1 MIYNLIGI
9 TEKIY
14 TSEQE
19 LKKENMTTSE
29 ALFLALLTVIE
40 NTKIKNTLYQK
51 RAFRFS
57 IVCMLN
63 LNNNIVPYIYYVCIE
78 PEILQFVRTTNF
90 ITLLT
95 SYLKLNAE
103 TGQ

>member
-40 NTKIKNTLYQK
+40 NTKIKNTLLSK
-51 RAFRFS
+51 ES
-57 IVCMLN
+57 ISFFYCL
-63 LNNNIVPYIYYVCIE
+63 YAK
-78 PEILQFVRTTNF
+78 PEQ
-90 ITLLT
+90 
-95 SYLKLNAE
+95 
-103 TGQ
+103 